1 MNPIPYLLCF
11 TAGIVVNEFYHKRQL
26 IAERNAYN
34 KGYRQAKKETAV
46 KNTVQYKTQPKY
58 TTYEP
63 TIVKEPEQPRTIKT
77 IDESFMEN
85 LITNKR
91 AVIKLR

>member
-11 TAGIVVNEFYHKRQL
+11 TAGIIVNEFYHKRQL

-85 LITNKR
+85 LRENKC
-91 AVIKLR
+91 AIIKLR